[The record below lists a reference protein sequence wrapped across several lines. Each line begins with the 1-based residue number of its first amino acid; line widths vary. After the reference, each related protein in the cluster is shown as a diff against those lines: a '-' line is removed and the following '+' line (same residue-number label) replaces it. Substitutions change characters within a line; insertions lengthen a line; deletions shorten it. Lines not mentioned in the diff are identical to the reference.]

1 MADIDFLRVHAEGS
15 PERPALILGERVVD
29 FATLSGRADRAA
41 HVFTDVGCE
50 PRDRIAIMSFNSI
63 SGSEIANGARRSRAV
78 VVPVNYRL
86 RGSEVAYVLN
96 DSGARVV
103 CADADHVDVVDAARP
118 ELKGERHYI
127 ATGSKV
133 PDGWTSYEDLMRAAS
148 ESPVE
153 GDGSGGLGASMIYTS
168 GTTGHPKGAW
178 RPNGVNIEN
187 VLQVISIFELDHRD
201 VHLWCGPG
209 YHSGVAFFVALHQVL
224 GATNVIQPKF
234 EADGALDLIERHR
247 VTTTFIAPTLLQRL
261 VDAQQQ
267 QPRDL
272 SSLRAVILG
281 AAPCPHALK
290 VRAEAVLGRVLW
302 EFYGA
307 TETGINTVL
316 RPEDQ
321 LRKPGS
327 CGTAVAGQ
335 EIKLVGADGREV
347 ADGEP
352 GEFMVRNGWLAEYYL
367 RPDATGKSLHD
378 GFFSVGD
385 VAYRDAEGYYYI
397 CDRQVDMV
405 ISGGVNI
412 YPAEVEAALH
422 AHPAVMDA
430 AVFGV
435 PDEQW
440 GESVK
445 GVVQLRPGLSATA
458 DELIAFCDER
468 LAGYKK
474 PRTIDFVE
482 ELPRDAAGKLLKR
495 KLREPYWA
503 GMTRR
508 V

>member
-41 HVFTDVGCE
+41 HVFTDLGCE

-201 VHLWCGPG
+201 VHLWCGRDTTAAWRSSSRCTRCSARPTSSSRNSKPTARSTSSSVTG
-209 YHSGVAFFVALHQVL
+209 SRQRSSRRRCCSALSMPSS
-224 GATNVIQPKF
+224 NS
-234 EADGALDLIERHR
+234 R
-247 VTTTFIAPTLLQRL
+247 VT
-261 VDAQQQ
+261 
-267 QPRDL
+267 
-272 SSLRAVILG
+272 S
-281 AAPCPHALK
+281 
-290 VRAEAVLGRVLW
+290 
-302 EFYGA
+302 
-307 TETGINTVL
+307 
-316 RPEDQ
+316 
-321 LRKPGS
+321 
-327 CGTAVAGQ
+327 
-335 EIKLVGADGREV
+335 
-347 ADGEP
+347 
-352 GEFMVRNGWLAEYYL
+352 
-367 RPDATGKSLHD
+367 
-378 GFFSVGD
+378 
-385 VAYRDAEGYYYI
+385 
-397 CDRQVDMV
+397 
-405 ISGGVNI
+405 
-412 YPAEVEAALH
+412 
-422 AHPAVMDA
+422 
-430 AVFGV
+430 
-435 PDEQW
+435 
-440 GESVK
+440 
-445 GVVQLRPGLSATA
+445 
-458 DELIAFCDER
+458 
-468 LAGYKK
+468 
-474 PRTIDFVE
+474 
-482 ELPRDAAGKLLKR
+482 
-495 KLREPYWA
+495 
-503 GMTRR
+503 RR
-508 V
+508 CAR